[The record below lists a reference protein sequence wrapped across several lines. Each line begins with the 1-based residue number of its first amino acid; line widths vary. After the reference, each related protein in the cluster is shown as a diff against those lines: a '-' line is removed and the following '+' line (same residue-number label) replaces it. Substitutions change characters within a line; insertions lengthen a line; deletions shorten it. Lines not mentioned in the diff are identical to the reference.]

1 MQKYKETNKNNMLED
16 LKVNNSL
23 SINIE
28 YEEKE
33 LMENLTKNPEL
44 LEKFSNDRLEKI
56 LQYYLNENEKKRKFI
71 MKMNYKNYSS

>member
-1 MQKYKETNKNNMLED
+1 MLED

>member
-1 MQKYKETNKNNMLED
+1 MFFIKNKEENNFGVSEVIQHKNKETNKNNMLED

-33 LMENLTKNPEL
+33 IMENLTKNPEL
-44 LEKFSNDRLEKI
+44 LENFSND
-56 LQYYLNENEKKRKFI
+56 
-71 MKMNYKNYSS
+71 

>member
-1 MQKYKETNKNNMLED
+1 MFTNNEFRNLFQNAFDLEAWKR
-16 LKVNNSL
+16 LMVNYFDVQTTL
-23 SINIE
+23 
-28 YEEKE
+28 
-33 LMENLTKNPEL
+33 KNPEL